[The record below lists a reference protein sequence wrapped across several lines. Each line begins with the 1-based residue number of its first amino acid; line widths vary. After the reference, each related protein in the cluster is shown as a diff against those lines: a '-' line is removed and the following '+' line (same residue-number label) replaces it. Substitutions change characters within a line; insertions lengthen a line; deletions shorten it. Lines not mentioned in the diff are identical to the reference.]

1 MNNDKGHLIV
11 LGYGDVGKRV
21 VEIFKRNNLNFLV
34 VDAHQEIFEKADFD
48 FVVGNATSED
58 VLKEANVE
66 NASTIIISLN
76 DDNDV
81 IFATL
86 IARNL
91 NPSVTIMARANSYRS
106 IDKIYKAGAD
116 YVPSISIV
124 AGQMLARMTSECVKD
139 VCSLVD
145 EDIRLYE
152 GIDIEKHRIGDG
164 DPLVGKSVKELDI
177 RAKVG
182 CTIIAIER
190 NNNVITD
197 ITPLLVIQLGDVIA
211 VVGGKAE
218 IAMFKKRY
226 LKN

>member
-1 MNNDKGHLIV
+1 MSNNKGHLIV

-21 VEIFKRNNLNFLV
+21 TEILKRNNLNFLV
-34 VDAHQEIFEKADFD
+34 VDSHPEVFDKADFD

-58 VLKEANVE
+58 TLKEANVE

-124 AGQMLARMTSECVKD
+124 AGQMLARMTSECVQD
-139 VCSLVD
+139 VCSLID
-145 EDIRLYE
+145 EDIKLYE
-152 GIDIEKHRIGDG
+152 GIDIEKHRVRDG
-164 DPLVGKSVKELDI
+164 DPLVGKSIKELDI
-177 RAKVG
+177 RAKIG
-182 CTIIAIER
+182 CTIIGIER
-190 NNNVITD
+190 NNDVITD
-197 ITPLLVIQLGDVIA
+197 ITPSLLIQLGDVVA
-211 VVGGKAE
+211 VVGGKTE
-218 IAMFKKRY
+218 IAMFKKKY

>member
-1 MNNDKGHLIV
+1 MRDKGHFIV

-21 VEIFKRNNLNFLV
+21 TEILKQNNLKFLV
-34 VDAHQEIFEKADFD
+34 VDASPGIFENVDFD

-58 VLKEANVE
+58 VLKKADVE
-66 NASTIIISLN
+66 NASTIIVSLN

-91 NPSVTIMARANSYRS
+91 NPSVTIMARANSYKS

-124 AGQMLARMTSECVKD
+124 AGQMLARMISECVKD
-139 VCSLVD
+139 ACSLVD

-152 GIDIEKHRIGDG
+152 GIDIEKHRVRDG
-164 DPLVGKSVKELDI
+164 DPLIGKSFKELDI
-177 RAKVG
+177 RATVG
-182 CTIIAIER
+182 CTIIGVER
-190 NNNVITD
+190 DSKVITD
-197 ITPLLVIQLGDVIA
+197 ITPSLVIQLRDVIA

-226 LKN
+226 LKS

>member
-1 MNNDKGHLIV
+1 MRNKGHLIV

-21 VEIFKRNNLNFLV
+21 VEVLKRNNLKFLV
-34 VDAHQEIFEKADFD
+34 VDARQEVLEKVDFD

-58 VLKEANVE
+58 VLKEADVE
-66 NASTIIISLN
+66 NASTVIISLN

-81 IFATL
+81 IFTTL

-91 NPSVTIMARANSYRS
+91 NPSVTIMARANSYKS

-124 AGQMLARMTSECVKD
+124 AGQMLARMTSECLQNA
-139 VCSLVD
+139 CSLMD
-145 EDIRLYE
+145 EDIMLYE
-152 GIDIEKHRIGDG
+152 GIDIEKHRVRDG
-164 DPLVGKSVKELDI
+164 DPLAGKSVKELNI
-177 RAKVG
+177 RAEVG
-182 CTIIAIER
+182 CTIIGVER
-190 NNNVITD
+190 EGKVITD
-197 ITPLLVIQLGDVIA
+197 INPSLVIQLGDVIA

-218 IAMFKKRY
+218 IAQFKKKY

>member
-1 MNNDKGHLIV
+1 MREKGHLIV

-21 VEIFKRNNLNFLV
+21 TEILKRNDLKFLV
-34 VDAHQEIFEKADFD
+34 VDARAETFENVDFD

-58 VLKEANVE
+58 VLKKADVE

-76 DDNDV
+76 DDNNV

-91 NPSVTIMARANSYRS
+91 NPSVTIMARANSYKS

-124 AGQMLARMTSECVKD
+124 AGQMLARMTSECAQD
-139 VCSLVD
+139 ACSLVD

-152 GIDIEKHRIGDG
+152 GIDIEKHLVREGDL
-164 DPLVGKSVKELDI
+164 LVGKSVKELDI
-177 RAKVG
+177 RSKVR
-182 CTIIAIER
+182 CTIIGIKR
-190 NNNVITD
+190 DSSVITD
-197 ITPLLVIQLGDVIA
+197 ITPSLVIQSGDVIA
-211 VVGGKAE
+211 VVGGKSE
-218 IAMFKKRY
+218 ITKFKKHY
-226 LKN
+226 LKS

>member
-1 MNNDKGHLIV
+1 MRDKGHFIV

-21 VEIFKRNNLNFLV
+21 TEILKRNNLKFLV
-34 VDAHQEIFEKADFD
+34 VDASPGIFENVDFD

-58 VLKEANVE
+58 VLKKADVE
-66 NASTIIISLN
+66 NASTIIVSLN

-91 NPSVTIMARANSYRS
+91 NPSVTIMARANSYKS

-124 AGQMLARMTSECVKD
+124 AGQMLARMISECVKD
-139 VCSLVD
+139 ACSPVD

-152 GIDIEKHRIGDG
+152 GIDIEKHLVRDG

-177 RAKVG
+177 RATVG
-182 CTIIAIER
+182 CTIIGVER
-190 NNNVITD
+190 DSKVITD
-197 ITPLLVIQLGDVIA
+197 ITPSLVIQLRDVIA

-226 LKN
+226 LKS

>member
-1 MNNDKGHLIV
+1 MRDKGHLIV

-21 VEIFKRNNLNFLV
+21 TEILKRNDLKFLV
-34 VDAHQEIFEKADFD
+34 VDARPGIFENVDFD

-58 VLKEANVE
+58 VLKKADVE
-66 NASTIIISLN
+66 NASTIIVSLN

-91 NPSVTIMARANSYRS
+91 NPSVTIMARANSYKS

-124 AGQMLARMTSECVKD
+124 AGQMLARMTSECVQD
-139 VCSLVD
+139 ACYLVD

-152 GIDIEKHRIGDG
+152 GIDIEKHRVRDG
-164 DPLVGKSVKELDI
+164 DSLVGKSVKELDI
-177 RAKVG
+177 RATVG
-182 CTIIAIER
+182 CTIIGVER
-190 NNNVITD
+190 DSKVITD
-197 ITPLLVIQLGDVIA
+197 ITPSLMIQLGDVIA

-218 IAMFKKRY
+218 IGMFKKQY